1 METVYSS
8 GKRNNQNAEGDVIL
22 TDEELLRLLIEWKE
36 RYGITDLAMLEFEAI
51 LDKLESKNVWK

>member
-1 METVYSS
+1 
-8 GKRNNQNAEGDVIL
+8 VIL